1 MLRQIEWGV
10 QNGPITK
17 NRVLP
22 VTTFFLKILF
32 QFKNLIQR
40 VDLMYQLPK
49 CPYSMHVTFIH
60 VFGKIFQ
67 IIKVFL

>member
-22 VTTFFLKILF
+22 ATTLFIYLFNLFINLFEILF
-32 QFKNLIQR
+32 QFKNLLT

-49 CPYSMHVTFIH
+49 CRYSY
-60 VFGKIFQ
+60 
-67 IIKVFL
+67 FL